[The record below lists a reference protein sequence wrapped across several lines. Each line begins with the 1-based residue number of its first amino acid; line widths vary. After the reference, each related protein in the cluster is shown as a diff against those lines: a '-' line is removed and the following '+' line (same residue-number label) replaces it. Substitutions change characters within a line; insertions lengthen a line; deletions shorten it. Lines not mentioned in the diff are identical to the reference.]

1 MQIHFND
8 NHIDLMHFSPA
19 HTDGDTAVIFRAQ
32 NAVHLGDVFN
42 NTGYPFV
49 DVESGGGIDG
59 MIEFC
64 EQTLAEVG
72 PDAIIIPGHGPVT
85 DTATLAR
92 YVHMLKTVRD
102 RVAAM
107 IAQGKS
113 LQQVMDAKV
122 TADLDEVY
130 GPESA
135 SLGFVNRV
143 YTSLTQE

>member
-1 MQIHFND
+1 
-8 NHIDLMHFSPA
+8 
-19 HTDGDTAVIFRAQ
+19 
-32 NAVHLGDVFN
+32 
-42 NTGYPFV
+42 
-49 DVESGGGIDG
+49 
-59 MIEFC
+59 
-64 EQTLAEVG
+64 
-72 PDAIIIPGHGPVT
+72 
-85 DTATLAR
+85 
-92 YVHMLKTVRD
+92 MLKTVRD

-113 LQQVMDAKV
+113 LQQVMGAKV